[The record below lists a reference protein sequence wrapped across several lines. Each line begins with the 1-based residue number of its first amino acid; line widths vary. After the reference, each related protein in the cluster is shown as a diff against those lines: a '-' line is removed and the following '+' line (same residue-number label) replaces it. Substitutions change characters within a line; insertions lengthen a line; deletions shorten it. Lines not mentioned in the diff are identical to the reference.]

1 MVKRESQEGIL
12 DAWERRPRP
21 MSLRKVS
28 VFGTK
33 GVVGGIGRSRR
44 VWCDAQRV
52 QTKSGVLVVGGL
64 RETAIRRVDS
74 IVRMAV
80 EERRDGNSFGL

>member
-1 MVKRESQEGIL
+1 MVKRESQDGIL
-12 DAWERRPRP
+12 EAWERSPRP

-33 GVVGGIGRSRR
+33 GVGGGIGRSRR

-52 QTKSGVLVVGGL
+52 QMYGVVLVVAGL
-64 RETAIRRVDS
+64 RNKAMRRVES
-74 IVRMAV
+74 IVRTAV
-80 EERRDGNSFGL
+80 EEGMDGNSFGL